1 MSYFTLDADNQ
12 NLINMREEKIAD
24 KNVIQPMRKRNHQ
37 GVNNPHY
44 GHKQSEESKRRI
56 SETQTKRNDMIR
68 EFVKRGMQKPITEE
82 KVRVICQEVLNEYLD
97 RLTKPNN
104 NRPTN
109 INI

>member
-1 MSYFTLDADNQ
+1 MSYFTLDTNQ
-12 NLINMREEKIAD
+12 NLINED
-24 KNVIQPMRKRNHQ
+24 KRNIPMSETPKKNINYARHTT
-37 GVNNPHY
+37 PHTDAT
-44 GHKQSEESKRRI
+44 KKRI

-97 RLTKPNN
+97 RLTKQKN

-109 INI
+109 INL

>member
-1 MSYFTLDADNQ
+1 MSYFTLDTNQ
-12 NLINMREEKIAD
+12 KLINED
-24 KNVIQPMRKRNHQ
+24 KTDIPMSETPKKNINYARHTT
-37 GVNNPHY
+37 PHTDAT
-44 GHKQSEESKRRI
+44 KKRI

-109 INI
+109 INL

>member
-1 MSYFTLDADNQ
+1 MSYFTLDTNQ
-12 NLINMREEKIAD
+12 KLINED
-24 KNVIQPMRKRNHQ
+24 KRNIPMSETPKKNINYARHTT
-37 GVNNPHY
+37 PHTDAT
-44 GHKQSEESKRRI
+44 KKRI
-56 SETQTKRNDMIR
+56 SETQIKRNDMIR

-97 RLTKPNN
+97 RLTKQKN

>member
-1 MSYFTLDADNQ
+1 MSYFTLDTNQ
-12 NLINMREEKIAD
+12 KLINED
-24 KNVIQPMRKRNHQ
+24 KTDIPMSETPKKNINYARHTT
-37 GVNNPHY
+37 PHTDAT
-44 GHKQSEESKRRI
+44 KKRI

-97 RLTKPNN
+97 RLTKQKN
-104 NRPTN
+104 NRPMN

>member
-1 MSYFTLDADNQ
+1 MSYFTLDTNQ
-12 NLINMREEKIAD
+12 NLINED
-24 KNVIQPMRKRNHQ
+24 KRNIPMSETPKKNINYARHTT
-37 GVNNPHY
+37 PHTDAT
-44 GHKQSEESKRRI
+44 KKRI

-82 KVRVICQEVLNEYLD
+82 KVRVICQEVLDEYLD

-109 INI
+109 INL

>member
-1 MSYFTLDADNQ
+1 MSYFTLDTNQ
-12 NLINMREEKIAD
+12 KLINED
-24 KNVIQPMRKRNHQ
+24 KRNIPMSETPKKNINYARHTT
-37 GVNNPHY
+37 PHTDAT
-44 GHKQSEESKRRI
+44 KKRI

-82 KVRVICQEVLNEYLD
+82 KVRVICQEVLDEYLD

-109 INI
+109 INL

>member
-1 MSYFTLDADNQ
+1 MSYFTLDTNQ
-12 NLINMREEKIAD
+12 KLINED
-24 KNVIQPMRKRNHQ
+24 KTDIPMSETPKKNINYARHTT
-37 GVNNPHY
+37 PHSDATK
-44 GHKQSEESKRRI
+44 KQI
-56 SETQTKRNDMIR
+56 SETQKKRNDMIR

-104 NRPTN
+104 NRPMN

>member
-1 MSYFTLDADNQ
+1 MSYFTLDTNQ
-12 NLINMREEKIAD
+12 KLINED
-24 KNVIQPMRKRNHQ
+24 KTDIPMSETSKKNINYARHTT
-37 GVNNPHY
+37 PHTDAT
-44 GHKQSEESKRRI
+44 KKRI

>member
-1 MSYFTLDADNQ
+1 MSYFTLDTNQ
-12 NLINMREEKIAD
+12 KLINED
-24 KNVIQPMRKRNHQ
+24 KTDIPMQDTPKKNINYARHTT
-37 GVNNPHY
+37 PHTDAT
-44 GHKQSEESKRRI
+44 KKRI

>member
-1 MSYFTLDADNQ
+1 
-12 NLINMREEKIAD
+12 LINED
-24 KNVIQPMRKRNHQ
+24 KTDIPMSDTPKKNINYARHTT
-37 GVNNPHY
+37 PHTDAT
-44 GHKQSEESKRRI
+44 KKRI
-56 SETQTKRNDMIR
+56 SETQMKRNDMIR

>member
-1 MSYFTLDADNQ
+1 MSYFTLDSNQ
-12 NLINMREEKIAD
+12 KLINED
-24 KNVIQPMRKRNHQ
+24 KRNIPMQDTPKKNINYARHTT
-37 GVNNPHY
+37 PHTDAT
-44 GHKQSEESKRRI
+44 KKRI

-97 RLTKPNN
+97 RLTKQNN

-109 INI
+109 INL

>member
-1 MSYFTLDADNQ
+1 MSYFTLETNQ
-12 NLINMREEKIAD
+12 NLINED
-24 KNVIQPMRKRNHQ
+24 KRNIPMKETPKKNINYARHTT
-37 GVNNPHY
+37 PHTDAT
-44 GHKQSEESKRRI
+44 KKRI

>member
-1 MSYFTLDADNQ
+1 MSYFTLDTNQ
-12 NLINMREEKIAD
+12 KLINED
-24 KNVIQPMRKRNHQ
+24 KRNIPMSETPKKNINYARHTT
-37 GVNNPHY
+37 PHTDAT
-44 GHKQSEESKRRI
+44 KKRI

-97 RLTKPNN
+97 RLTKQKN

>member
-1 MSYFTLDADNQ
+1 MSETPKKNINYARHTTPHTDAT
-12 NLINMREEKIAD
+12 K
-24 KNVIQPMRKRNHQ
+24 K
-37 GVNNPHY
+37 
-44 GHKQSEESKRRI
+44 RI
-56 SETQTKRNDMIR
+56 SETQIKRNDMIR

>member
-1 MSYFTLDADNQ
+1 MSYFTIDTNQ
-12 NLINMREEKIAD
+12 KLINED
-24 KNVIQPMRKRNHQ
+24 KTDIPMSETPKKNINYARHTT
-37 GVNNPHY
+37 PHTDAT
-44 GHKQSEESKRRI
+44 KKRI

>member
-1 MSYFTLDADNQ
+1 MSYFTLDTNQ
-12 NLINMREEKIAD
+12 KLINED
-24 KNVIQPMRKRNHQ
+24 KTDIPMSETPKKNINYARHTT
-37 GVNNPHY
+37 PHSDAT
-44 GHKQSEESKRRI
+44 KKRI
-56 SETQTKRNDMIR
+56 SETQMKRNDMIR

-109 INI
+109 INL

>member
-1 MSYFTLDADNQ
+1 MSYFTLDTNQ
-12 NLINMREEKIAD
+12 KLINED
-24 KNVIQPMRKRNHQ
+24 KTDIPMSETPKKNINYARHTT
-37 GVNNPHY
+37 PHTDAT
-44 GHKQSEESKRRI
+44 KKRI

>member
-1 MSYFTLDADNQ
+1 MSYFTLDTNQ
-12 NLINMREEKIAD
+12 NLINED
-24 KNVIQPMRKRNHQ
+24 KRNIPMSDTPKKNINYARHTT
-37 GVNNPHY
+37 PHTDAT
-44 GHKQSEESKRRI
+44 KKRI
-56 SETQTKRNDMIR
+56 SETQMKRNDMIR

-109 INI
+109 INL

>member
-1 MSYFTLDADNQ
+1 MSYFTLDTNQ
-12 NLINMREEKIAD
+12 KLINED
-24 KNVIQPMRKRNHQ
+24 KTDIPMSDTPKKNINYARHTT
-37 GVNNPHY
+37 PHTDAT
-44 GHKQSEESKRRI
+44 KKRI
-56 SETQTKRNDMIR
+56 SETQIKRNDMIR

-97 RLTKPNN
+97 RLTKQKN